1 MFRVFVKALHNAIRQ
16 KTWLASSHNFSS
28 HWAYFLKE
36 WIKKVLI
43 VERPPE
49 LPKQIRRRSGHCY
62 LSGVSAIYERSNFVA
77 IFHAIPSEL
86 QTILQFKVAT
96 APCSNSIPTI
106 RDLSQLIV
114 ISAFLL
120 KVHRADRVNH

>member
-16 KTWLASSHNFSS
+16 KAWLASSHNFSS

-36 WIKKVLI
+36 WIKKILI

-49 LPKQIRRRSGHCY
+49 LPKQTRRRSGPVTYHAPWQFM
-62 LSGVSAIYERSNFVA
+62 SGVTLLLFTLL
-77 IFHAIPSEL
+77 FPPKL

-96 APCSNSIPTI
+96 APYSNSIPTI

-120 KVHRADRVNH
+120 KVHRADNVNH